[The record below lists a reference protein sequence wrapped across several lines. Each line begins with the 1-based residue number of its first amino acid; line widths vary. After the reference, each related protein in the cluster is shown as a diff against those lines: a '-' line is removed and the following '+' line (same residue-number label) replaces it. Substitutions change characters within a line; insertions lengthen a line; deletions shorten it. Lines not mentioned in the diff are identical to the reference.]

1 MEGRVAWD
9 VPSEYQYCYNGVDFD
24 ADGSLFYAGYGY
36 KDKVQSNY
44 DCFVAKFSSGIPA
57 IVSMEPNSLN
67 LDSNGNWV
75 SFKVD
80 SFPENPEY
88 GPLDVDPTSCAI
100 GGVGADLKFGTA
112 NNNHFIGKA
121 DRLMVEDA
129 IGAPGE
135 DVEVEI
141 SGKAAGKSFKGS
153 AIIKAILN

>member
-1 MEGRVAWD
+1 MFA
-9 VPSEYQYCYNGVDFD
+9 C
-24 ADGSLFYAGYGY
+24 GYGY
-36 KDKVQSNY
+36 PDTSASYY
-44 DCFVAKFSSGIPA
+44 DIMLMKFGSSIPA
-57 IVSMEPNSLN
+57 IVSMEPGSLN

-88 GPLDVDPTSCAI
+88 GPLDVDPTSCAVA
-100 GGVGADLKFGTA
+100 GVGADLKFGTA

-141 SGKAAGKSFKGS
+141 SGKAAGKSFKGT